1 MLKGMLMKKMS
12 LLVFILV
19 TLEVIAQTPSKVQK
33 TAGNSPVKPRLVV
46 AIIAD
51 QFRYDYLLRYG
62 SEYSEGLKQLMTR
75 GAVFTNAHYEHFPTF
90 TSVGHAAF
98 LSGALPSVT
107 GIIGNS
113 WYDRYTGKPVQS
125 ASDSSVQQVGGA
137 GGPGSSP
144 RNLLVRHHW
153 GRTEDSRREPKPSV
167 RDFAQGLQRDF
178 GERSHGRCGLLV

>member
-1 MLKGMLMKKMS
+1 MLRGMIMKKIT

-19 TLEVIAQTPSKVQK
+19 TLEVVAQTPRKVQN
-33 TAGNSPVKPRLVV
+33 TAANSPVKPKLVV

-51 QFRYDYLLRYG
+51 QFRYDYLLRFG
-62 SEYSEGLKQLMTR
+62 SEYRDGLKQLMTR
-75 GAVFTNAHYEHFPTF
+75 GAVFTNAHYEHFPTL

-113 WYDRYTGKPVQS
+113 WYDRYSGKPVQS
-125 ASDSSVQQVGGA
+125 ARDSSVQQVGGA

-144 RNLLVRHHW
+144 HNLLVTTV
-153 GRTEDSRREPKPSV
+153 GDELKIAASRNKV
-167 RDFAQGLQRDF
+167 
-178 GERSHGRCGLLV
+178 